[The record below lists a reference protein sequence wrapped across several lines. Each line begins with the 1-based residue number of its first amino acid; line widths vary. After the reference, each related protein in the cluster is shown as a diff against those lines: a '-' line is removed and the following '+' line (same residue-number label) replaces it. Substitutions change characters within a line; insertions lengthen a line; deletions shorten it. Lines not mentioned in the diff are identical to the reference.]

1 MPVPRNC
8 PFCDELDTEMH
19 FLIKCPMYAKLRE
32 KYILKHYKN
41 NNIPPLPFLLQNN
54 NKFVTRDV
62 AMFIF
67 YAFRSREELV

>member
-1 MPVPRNC
+1 MPVLKNC
-8 PFCDELDTEMH
+8 PFCDELETEIH
-19 FLIKCPMYAKLRE
+19 FLIKCPIYAKLRE
-32 KYILKHYKN
+32 KYIYKHYRN
-41 NNIPPLPFLLQNN
+41 YNIPALLFLLQND